1 MKRQEKS
8 RFTLIEL
15 LVVIAIIA
23 ILAGMLLPAMNAA
36 RNKARET
43 LCTGNMKQIGV
54 AIANYVGDS
63 DDMLPAV
70 KNTNTDYFRDYF
82 HRYLG
87 IAEYEK
93 TQKGVLF
100 CPTHDIVSPVNAD
113 TRYYSSYQ
121 TLMTSVRNNTPGFS
135 WYTVSS
141 NGGSEQLN
149 GSRIT
154 ALASG
159 FALVTSGTP
168 EYVSWKNAIACYDPI
183 RETKFNCGTDPLK
196 NPETL
201 RKNPFIHEGRTNFL
215 QTSGNVT
222 SRSYTMRLSWVNLK
236 GASGWSF
243 DLNLAK

>member
-23 ILAGMLLPAMNAA
+23 ILAGMLLPALNAA

-43 LCTGNMKQIGV
+43 LCTGNMKQIG
-54 AIANYVGDS
+54 
-63 DDMLPAV
+63 
-70 KNTNTDYFRDYF
+70 DYFRDYF

-159 FALVTSGTP
+159 IALVTSGTP

-183 RETKFNCGTDPLK
+183 RATKFNCGTDSLK